1 MQRHRPKKSSPV
13 PEPACA
19 FLIEDLLDEIE
30 FGFSCDPT
38 VASIA
43 RPHAL
48 LLAKE
53 LGVAF
58 RSYTASDFEAVAG
71 KPPRN

>member
-1 MQRHRPKKSSPV
+1 MSRFVLAARS
-13 PEPACA
+13 
-19 FLIEDLLDEIE
+19 EDLLDEIE

-43 RPHAL
+43 GLHAL

-58 RSYTASDFEAVAG
+58 RPYTASDFEAVAG